1 MTAALPLVAAGL
13 WLFWMAGLL
22 VFRRRP
28 ELRVGTAREFVY
40 PIAAMVIALGLA
52 AAARQFAG
60 FGLSDALPA
69 FGLDH
74 GSFPDRGLAA

>member
-13 WLFWMAGLL
+13 WLVWMAGLL

-40 PIAAMVIALGLA
+40 PIAAMVIVLA
-52 AAARQFAG
+52 S
-60 FGLSDALPA
+60 LLLPA
-69 FGLDH
+69 APPASDFLALSLQHGL
-74 GSFPDRGLAA
+74 FTAAFLTAA